1 MKRTSKA
8 GEAIRSRVGSGFV
21 AGITALLVMAF
32 LVPAAFAQSGKVE
45 KYSIVM
51 KDYSYTPNKM
61 TWHVGDT
68 VQITLKN
75 ESTDKAHELLM
86 GKDVNYST
94 DSFGKK
100 YPDGWKTPLFTDA
113 SQVTFGEG
121 TGIAELRA
129 DGPETVALNPK
140 GGTVTYTLVVPDKV
154 GTWQFGCFEENGS
167 HFGDHNMKGTI
178 EIVK

>member
-1 MKRTSKA
+1 MSSYARTTSASMGKVRLLA
-8 GEAIRSRVGSGFV
+8 VAVAVVGLLV
-21 AGITALLVMAF
+21 AGST
-32 LVPAAFAQSGKVE
+32 AFAQSGKVE
-45 KYSIVM
+45 KYTIVM

-68 VQITLKN
+68 VEITLKN

-100 YPDGWKTPLFTDA
+100 YADGWQTPLFTDA
-113 SQVTFGEG
+113 SQVQFGEG
-121 TGIAELRA
+121 GDIAELRA
-129 DGPETVALNPK
+129 DGPETVALQPK
-140 GGTVTYTLVVPDKV
+140 GGHVVYTFTVPDKV
-154 GTWQFGCFEENGS
+154 GTWHFGCFEENGS
-167 HFGDHNMKGTI
+167 HFSDHNMEGTI

>member
-1 MKRTSKA
+1 MKTSQA
-8 GEAIRSRVGSGFV
+8 GEVVRSKLGRGLV
-21 AGITALLVMAF
+21 AGIAALLVMAF
-32 LVPAAFAQSGKVE
+32 LVPAAFAQGGKVE
-45 KYSIVM
+45 KYTIVM
-51 KDYSYTPNKM
+51 KNYSYTPDKM

-68 VQITLKN
+68 VEITLKN
-75 ESTDKAHELLM
+75 ESPDKDHELLF

-129 DGPETVALNPK
+129 DGPETVALEPK
-140 GGTVTYTLVVPDKV
+140 GGHVTYTFVVPDKV
-154 GTWQFGCFEENGS
+154 GTWEFGCFEEDGS
-167 HFGDHNMKGTI
+167 HFGDHNMKGTV

>member
-1 MKRTSKA
+1 MSSYARTTS
-8 GEAIRSRVGSGFV
+8 GSMRVVRFV
-21 AGITALLVMAF
+21 AWMAVLAGLF
-32 LVPAAFAQSGKVE
+32 VAASTAFAQGGKVE
-45 KYSIVM
+45 KYTIVM

-75 ESTDKAHELLM
+75 ESTDKDHELLM

-100 YPDGWKTPLFTDA
+100 YADGWKTPLFTDA
-113 SQVTFGEG
+113 SQIQFLQGD
-121 TGIAELRA
+121 GIAELRA
-129 DGPETVALNPK
+129 DGPETVALQPK
-140 GGTVTYTLVVPDKV
+140 GGHVTYTFTVPDKV
-154 GTWQFGCFEENGS
+154 GTWHFGCFEEDGS
-167 HFGDHNMKGTI
+167 HFSDHNMEGTI

>member
-1 MKRTSKA
+1 MMSSYARTTSA
-8 GEAIRSRVGSGFV
+8 GMRRIRLIALAVVFAGLFV
-21 AGITALLVMAF
+21 AGS
-32 LVPAAFAQSGKVE
+32 AAFAQSGNVE

-51 KDYSYTPNKM
+51 KDYSYTPNSM

-75 ESTDKAHELLM
+75 ESTDKDHELLM

-100 YPDGWKTPLFTDA
+100 YPDGWQTPLFTDA
-113 SQVTFGEG
+113 SQITFGEG

-129 DGPETVALNPK
+129 DGPETVALEPK
-140 GGTVTYTLVVPDKV
+140 GGTVTYSFVVPDKV

-167 HFGDHNMKGTI
+167 HFGDHNMKGTV

>member
-1 MKRTSKA
+1 MKSASKSGA
-8 GEAIRSRVGSGFV
+8 SRRLRVGSGLV
-21 AGITALLVMAF
+21 AGVAALLMMAF
-32 LVPAAFAQSGKVE
+32 LLPAAFAQGGKVE
-45 KYSIVM
+45 KYTIVM

-100 YPDGWKTPLFTDA
+100 YADGWKTPLFTDA
-113 SQVTFGEG
+113 SQIQFLQGD
-121 TGIAELRA
+121 GIAELRA

-140 GGTVTYTLVVPDKV
+140 GGHVTYTFTVPDKV
-154 GTWQFGCFEENGS
+154 GTWEFGCFEENGS
-167 HFGDHNMKGTI
+167 HFSDHNMKGTI

>member
-1 MKRTSKA
+1 MMPSYAKTTSVGTRGLRLIALAVVAA
-8 GEAIRSRVGSGFV
+8 GLFV
-21 AGITALLVMAF
+21 AGS
-32 LVPAAFAQSGKVE
+32 AAFAQSGNVE
-45 KYSIVM
+45 KYTIVM
-51 KDYSYTPNKM
+51 KNYSYTPDKM

-75 ESTDKAHELLM
+75 ESTDKDHELLF

-100 YPDGWKTPLFTDA
+100 YPDGWKTALFTDI
-113 SQVTFGEG
+113 SQVQFGQG

-129 DGPETVALNPK
+129 DGPGTVALEPK
-140 GGTVTYTLVVPDKV
+140 GGHVTYTFVVPDKV
-154 GTWQFGCFEENGS
+154 GTWQFGCFEEDGS
-167 HFGDHNMKGTI
+167 HFGDHNMKGTV